1 MFYLVKTMRKFYLIG
16 MLLTFVACSEETEI
30 TPPSKGE
37 EEVKEIVSV
46 LEENDEISDFVEVL
60 KNVNVADL
68 EEDELTVFAVR
79 NSSAAASRSTVL
91 DSASIKRHIAKG
103 RYGKVDLTDGKVLES
118 ISGESL
124 YVTRAGEDIYINGV
138 VIEGEAI
145 QAGNSYVYVVP
156 EVMEQQ
162 SEPVNVYVTTIN
174 VYAINQGNSAKSPLK
189 DVTVVVNKAKKDS
202 LGIIYT
208 KGDSLGVWKTDEQGQ
223 VVVKH
228 TEKLIAFNVYKA
240 DYSDKYDNYLL
251 GGIDNTG
258 KFMYVDL
265 NGDGKFTKED
275 KVDFALPYY
284 VDYENNTKAST
295 KTVYMTTDIAE
306 PEVPEELPDADS
318 VRVAWKDVLTDYMRY
333 NVEAE
338 SKLVQGY
345 ANFDYS
351 QVGSL
356 SDSLW
361 SKAYNLV
368 NKGNQFVDVLS
379 NSTEEQYFELKQNIL
394 MDLSLVYTQLYGYY
408 GQMVD
413 RGSVIPEDQLIEQME
428 SLSMYING
436 NRRYA
441 LSVMLAKVHLLRQ
454 DWQGAAYSCEEVIAS
469 GVYSLEPQLDHTMV
483 SSSESKEVIASG
495 VYSLEPQL
503 DHTMVSSSES
513 KEVIYGDFY
522 ADGKYIHPLLY
533 KEVLIMAAYANF
545 KMGTINKALQ
555 FVNELLASYGYAP
568 VSIDEVEGTLQEFV
582 AKLYGTGQ
590 SYPYARIL
598 SMKFGVNGFETPK
611 NWFLPVPESALLS
624 CPNLRQN
631 PGY

>member
-1 MFYLVKTMRKFYLIG
+1 MRKFYFYLIG
-16 MLLTFVACSEETEI
+16 MLLTFAACSEETEI
-30 TPPSKGE
+30 TLPSKGE
-37 EEVKEIVSV
+37 EEVKEIVSA

-60 KNVNVADL
+60 KTVNVADL

-79 NSSAAASRSTVL
+79 NSSAARSRSAAL
-91 DSASIKRHIAKG
+91 DSTSVKRHTAKG

-124 YVTRAGEDIYINGV
+124 YVTRTGEDIYINGV

-174 VYAINQGNSAKSPLK
+174 VYAINQGNSSESPLK
-189 DVTVVVNKAKKDS
+189 DVAVVVNKVGKDS
-202 LGIIYT
+202 LGIYT

-223 VVVKH
+223 VVIKH
-228 TEKLIAFNVYKA
+228 TENQIVFNVYKA

-251 GGIDNTG
+251 AGVDNAG

-265 NGDGKFTKED
+265 NADGMHTKED
-275 KVDFALPYY
+275 KVDFELPYY
-284 VDYENNTKAST
+284 VGYVDDVKSST

-368 NKGNQFVDVLS
+368 NKGNQFVDMLS

-413 RGSVIPEDQLIEQME
+413 RGSVIPEDQLIKQME
-428 SLSMYING
+428 SLSMYVNG

-469 GVYSLEPQLDHTMV
+469 GVYRLEPQLDHTMV
-483 SSSESKEVIASG
+483 
-495 VYSLEPQL
+495 P
-503 DHTMVSSSES
+503 SSES

-555 FVNELLASYGYAP
+555 LVNELLASYGMAHTD
-568 VSIDEVEGTLQEFV
+568 VTLIENKIIDLSSN
-582 AKLYGTGQ
+582 LYGTGQ
-590 SYPYARIL
+590 LCPYARL
-598 SMKFGVNGFETPK
+598 FSMKFRADGFETPK

-624 CPNLRQN
+624 CPNLQQN

>member
-1 MFYLVKTMRKFYLIG
+1 MFYLVKTMRKFYFYLIG

-60 KNVNVADL
+60 KNINVADL

-483 SSSESKEVIASG
+483 SSSESKEVI
-495 VYSLEPQL
+495 
-503 DHTMVSSSES
+503 
-513 KEVIYGDFY
+513 YGDFY

>member
-1 MFYLVKTMRKFYLIG
+1 MRKFYFYLIG
-16 MLLTFVACSEETEI
+16 MLLTFAACSEETEI
-30 TPPSKGE
+30 TLPSKGE
-37 EEVKEIVSV
+37 EEVKEIVSA

-60 KNVNVADL
+60 KTVNVADL

-79 NSSAAASRSTVL
+79 NSSAAMSRSAAL
-91 DSASIKRHIAKG
+91 DSTSVKRHTAKG

-124 YVTRAGEDIYINGV
+124 YVTRTGEDIYINGV

-174 VYAINQGNSAKSPLK
+174 VYAINQGNSSESPLK
-189 DVTVVVNKAKKDS
+189 DVAVVVNKVGKDS
-202 LGIIYT
+202 LGIYT

-223 VVVKH
+223 VVIKH
-228 TEKLIAFNVYKA
+228 TENQIVFNVYKA

-251 GGIDNTG
+251 AGVDNAG

-265 NGDGKFTKED
+265 NADGMHTKED
-275 KVDFALPYY
+275 KVDFELPYY
-284 VDYENNTKAST
+284 VGYVDDVKSST

-368 NKGNQFVDVLS
+368 NKGNQFVDMLS

-413 RGSVIPEDQLIEQME
+413 RGSVIPEDQLIKQME
-428 SLSMYING
+428 SLSMYVNG

-469 GVYSLEPQLDHTMV
+469 GVYRLEPQLDHTMV
-483 SSSESKEVIASG
+483 
-495 VYSLEPQL
+495 P
-503 DHTMVSSSES
+503 SSES

-555 FVNELLASYGYAP
+555 LVNELLASYGMAHTD
-568 VSIDEVEGTLQEFV
+568 VTLIENKIIDLSSN
-582 AKLYGTGQ
+582 LYGTGQ
-590 SYPYARIL
+590 LYPYARL
-598 SMKFGVNGFETPK
+598 FSMKFRADGFETPK

-624 CPNLRQN
+624 CPNLQQN

>member
-483 SSSESKEVIASG
+483 SSSESKEVI
-495 VYSLEPQL
+495 
-503 DHTMVSSSES
+503 
-513 KEVIYGDFY
+513 YGDFY

-555 FVNELLASYGYAP
+555 FVNELLASYGMAHTD
-568 VSIDEVEGTLQEFV
+568 VTLIENKIIDLSSN
-582 AKLYGTGQ
+582 LYGTGQ
-590 SYPYARIL
+590 LYPYARL
-598 SMKFGVNGFETPK
+598 FSMKFRADGFETPK

-624 CPNLRQN
+624 CPNLQQN

>member
-1 MFYLVKTMRKFYLIG
+1 MFYLVKTMRKFYFYLIG

-454 DWQGAAYSCEEVIAS
+454 DRQGAAYSCE
-469 GVYSLEPQLDHTMV
+469 
-483 SSSESKEVIASG
+483 EVIASG

>member
-1 MFYLVKTMRKFYLIG
+1 MFYLVKTMRKFYFYLIG

-118 ISGESL
+118 ISGENL
-124 YVTRAGEDIYINGV
+124 YVTRTGEDIYINGV

-174 VYAINQGNSAKSPLK
+174 VYAINQGNSSESPLK
-189 DVTVVVNKAKKDS
+189 DVAVVVNKVGKDS
-202 LGIIYT
+202 LGIYT

-223 VVVKH
+223 VVIKH
-228 TEKLIAFNVYKA
+228 TENQIVFNVYKV

-251 GGIDNTG
+251 AGVDNAG

-265 NGDGKFTKED
+265 NADGMHTKED
-275 KVDFALPYY
+275 KVDFELPYY
-284 VDYENNTKAST
+284 VGYEDDIKSST

-351 QVGSL
+351 QVVSL

-361 SKAYNLV
+361 NKAYNLV
-368 NKGNQFVDVLS
+368 NKGNQFVDMLS

-394 MDLSLVYTQLYGYY
+394 VDLSLVYTQLYGYY

-413 RGSVIPEDQLIEQME
+413 RGSVIPEEQLIEQME
-428 SLSMYING
+428 SLSMYVNG
-436 NRRYA
+436 NRCYA

-454 DWQGAAYSCEEVIAS
+454 DWQGAAYYCEEVIAS
-469 GVYSLEPQLDHTMV
+469 DAYRLE
-483 SSSESKEVIASG
+483 S
-495 VYSLEPQL
+495 QL

-522 ADGKYIHPLLY
+522 ANGKYIHPLLY

>member
-1 MFYLVKTMRKFYLIG
+1 MFYLVKTMRKFYFYLIG

-118 ISGESL
+118 ISGENL
-124 YVTRAGEDIYINGV
+124 YVTRTGEDIYINGV

-174 VYAINQGNSAKSPLK
+174 VYAINQGNSSESPLK
-189 DVTVVVNKAKKDS
+189 DVAVVVNKVGKDS
-202 LGIIYT
+202 LGIYT

-223 VVVKH
+223 VVIKH
-228 TEKLIAFNVYKA
+228 TENQIVFNVYKV

-251 GGIDNTG
+251 AGVDNAG

-265 NGDGKFTKED
+265 NADGMHTKED
-275 KVDFALPYY
+275 KVDFELPYY
-284 VDYENNTKAST
+284 VGYEDDIKSST

-351 QVGSL
+351 QVVSL

-361 SKAYNLV
+361 NKAYNLV
-368 NKGNQFVDVLS
+368 NKGNQFVDMLS

-394 MDLSLVYTQLYGYY
+394 VDLSLVYTQLYGYY

-413 RGSVIPEDQLIEQME
+413 RGSVIPEEQLIEQME
-428 SLSMYING
+428 SLSMYVNG

-454 DWQGAAYSCEEVIAS
+454 DWQGAAYYCEEVIAS
-469 GVYSLEPQLDHTMV
+469 DAYRLE
-483 SSSESKEVIASG
+483 S
-495 VYSLEPQL
+495 QL

-522 ADGKYIHPLLY
+522 ANGKYIHL
-533 KEVLIMAAYANF
+533 V
-545 KMGTINKALQ
+545 
-555 FVNELLASYGYAP
+555 V
-568 VSIDEVEGTLQEFV
+568 
-582 AKLYGTGQ
+582 
-590 SYPYARIL
+590 
-598 SMKFGVNGFETPK
+598 
-611 NWFLPVPESALLS
+611 
-624 CPNLRQN
+624 
-631 PGY
+631 

>member
-1 MFYLVKTMRKFYLIG
+1 MFYLVKTMRKFYFYLIG

-223 VVVKH
+223 VLVKH

-483 SSSESKEVIASG
+483 SSSESKEVI
-495 VYSLEPQL
+495 
-503 DHTMVSSSES
+503 
-513 KEVIYGDFY
+513 YGDFY

>member
-1 MFYLVKTMRKFYLIG
+1 MFYLVKTMRKFYFYLIG

-37 EEVKEIVSV
+37 EEVKEILSV

-118 ISGESL
+118 ISGENL
-124 YVTRAGEDIYINGV
+124 YVTRTGEDIYINGV

-174 VYAINQGNSAKSPLK
+174 VYAINQGNSSESPLK
-189 DVTVVVNKAKKDS
+189 DVAVVVNKVGKDS
-202 LGIIYT
+202 LGIYT

-223 VVVKH
+223 VVIKH
-228 TEKLIAFNVYKA
+228 TENQIVFNVYKV

-251 GGIDNTG
+251 AGVDNAG

-265 NGDGKFTKED
+265 NADGMHTKED
-275 KVDFALPYY
+275 KVDFELPYY
-284 VDYENNTKAST
+284 VGYEDDIKSST

-351 QVGSL
+351 QVVSL

-361 SKAYNLV
+361 NKAYNLV
-368 NKGNQFVDVLS
+368 NKGNQFVDMLS

-394 MDLSLVYTQLYGYY
+394 VDLSLVYTQLYGYY

-413 RGSVIPEDQLIEQME
+413 RGSVIPEEQLIEQME
-428 SLSMYING
+428 SLSMYVNG

-454 DWQGAAYSCEEVIAS
+454 DWQGAAYYCEEVIAS
-469 GVYSLEPQLDHTMV
+469 DAYRLE
-483 SSSESKEVIASG
+483 S
-495 VYSLEPQL
+495 QL

-522 ADGKYIHPLLY
+522 ANGKYIHPLLY

>member
-1 MFYLVKTMRKFYLIG
+1 MRKFYFYLIG
-16 MLLTFVACSEETEI
+16 MLLTFAACSEETEI
-30 TPPSKGE
+30 TLPSKGE
-37 EEVKEIVSV
+37 EEVKEIVSA

-60 KNVNVADL
+60 KTVNVADL

-79 NSSAAASRSTVL
+79 NSSAAMSRSAAL
-91 DSASIKRHIAKG
+91 DSTSVKRHIAKG

-124 YVTRAGEDIYINGV
+124 YVTRTGEDIYINGV

-174 VYAINQGNSAKSPLK
+174 VYAINQGNSSESPLK
-189 DVTVVVNKAKKDS
+189 DVAVVVNKVGKDS
-202 LGIIYT
+202 LGIYT

-223 VVVKH
+223 VVIKH
-228 TEKLIAFNVYKA
+228 TENQIVFNVYKA

-251 GGIDNTG
+251 AGVDNAG

-265 NGDGKFTKED
+265 NADGMHTKED
-275 KVDFALPYY
+275 KVDFELPYY
-284 VDYENNTKAST
+284 VGYVDDVKSST

-368 NKGNQFVDVLS
+368 NKGNQFVDMLS

-413 RGSVIPEDQLIEQME
+413 RGSVIPEDQLIKQME
-428 SLSMYING
+428 SLSMYVNG

-469 GVYSLEPQLDHTMV
+469 GVYRLEPQLDHTMV
-483 SSSESKEVIASG
+483 
-495 VYSLEPQL
+495 P
-503 DHTMVSSSES
+503 SSES

-522 ADGKYIHPLLY
+522 ADGKYIHPLVY

-555 FVNELLASYGYAP
+555 LVNELLASYGMAHTD
-568 VSIDEVEGTLQEFV
+568 VTLIENKIIDLSSN
-582 AKLYGTGQ
+582 LYGTGQ
-590 SYPYARIL
+590 LYPYARL
-598 SMKFGVNGFETPK
+598 FSMKFRADGFETPK

-624 CPNLRQN
+624 CPNLQQN

>member
-1 MFYLVKTMRKFYLIG
+1 MRKFYFYLIG
-16 MLLTFVACSEETEI
+16 MLLTFAACSEETEI
-30 TPPSKGE
+30 TLPSKGE
-37 EEVKEIVSV
+37 EEVKEIVSA

-60 KNVNVADL
+60 KTVNVADL

-79 NSSAAASRSTVL
+79 NSSAARSRSAAL
-91 DSASIKRHIAKG
+91 DSTSVKRHTAKG

-124 YVTRAGEDIYINGV
+124 YVTRTGEDIYINGV

-174 VYAINQGNSAKSPLK
+174 VYAINQGNSSESPLK
-189 DVTVVVNKAKKDS
+189 DVAVVVNKVGKDS
-202 LGIIYT
+202 LGIYT

-223 VVVKH
+223 VVIKH
-228 TEKLIAFNVYKA
+228 TENQIVFNVYKA

-251 GGIDNTG
+251 AGVDNAG

-265 NGDGKFTKED
+265 NADGMHTKED
-275 KVDFALPYY
+275 KVDFELPYY
-284 VDYENNTKAST
+284 VGYVDDVKSST

-368 NKGNQFVDVLS
+368 NKGNQFVDMLS

-413 RGSVIPEDQLIEQME
+413 RGSVIPEDQLIKQME
-428 SLSMYING
+428 SLSMYVNG

-441 LSVMLAKVHLLRQ
+441 LSVMLAKVYLLRQ

-469 GVYSLEPQLDHTMV
+469 GVYRLEPQLDHTMV
-483 SSSESKEVIASG
+483 
-495 VYSLEPQL
+495 P
-503 DHTMVSSSES
+503 SSES

-555 FVNELLASYGYAP
+555 LVNELLASYGMAHTD
-568 VSIDEVEGTLQEFV
+568 VTLIENKIIDLSSN
-582 AKLYGTGQ
+582 LYGTGQ
-590 SYPYARIL
+590 LYPYARL
-598 SMKFGVNGFETPK
+598 FSMKFRADGFETPK

-624 CPNLRQN
+624 CPNLQQN

>member
-1 MFYLVKTMRKFYLIG
+1 MFYLIRSMRKFCFYLIG
-16 MLLTFVACSEETEI
+16 MLLTFAACSEETEI

-60 KNVNVADL
+60 KTVNVADL

-103 RYGKVDLTDGKVLES
+103 RYGKVDLTEGKVLES

-156 EVMEQQ
+156 EVIEQQ
-162 SEPVNVYVTTIN
+162 TEPVNVYVTTIN

-295 KTVYMTTDIAE
+295 KTVYMTTDIVE

-318 VRVAWKDVLTDYMRY
+318 VRVVWKDVLTDYMRY

-351 QVGSL
+351 QIGSL

-361 SKAYNLV
+361 NKAYNLV
-368 NKGNQFVDVLS
+368 NKGNQFVDMLS

-394 MDLSLVYTQLYGYY
+394 VDLSLVYTQLYGYY

-413 RGSVIPEDQLIEQME
+413 RGSVIPEEQLIEQME
-428 SLSMYING
+428 SLSMYVNG

-441 LSVMLAKVHLLRQ
+441 LPVMLAKVHLLRQ
-454 DWQGAAYSCEEVIAS
+454 DWQGAAYYCEEVIAS
-469 GVYSLEPQLDHTMV
+469 DAYRLE
-483 SSSESKEVIASG
+483 S
-495 VYSLEPQL
+495 QL

-545 KMGTINKALQ
+545 KIGMIGEALQ
-555 FVNELLASYGYAP
+555 FVNELLASYGMVYTNEEL
-568 VSIDEVEGTLQEFV
+568 IEGDIKKLVE
-582 AKLYGTGQ
+582 KLYGTGE

-624 CPNLRQN
+624 CPNLQQN
-631 PGY
+631 PEY

>member
-1 MFYLVKTMRKFYLIG
+1 MFYLVKTMRKFYFYLIG

-118 ISGESL
+118 ISGENL
-124 YVTRAGEDIYINGV
+124 YVTRTGEDIYINGV

-174 VYAINQGNSAKSPLK
+174 VYAINQGNSSESPLK
-189 DVTVVVNKAKKDS
+189 DVAVVVNKVGKDS
-202 LGIIYT
+202 LGIYT

-223 VVVKH
+223 VVIKH
-228 TEKLIAFNVYKA
+228 TENQIVFNVYKV

-251 GGIDNTG
+251 AGVDNAG

-265 NGDGKFTKED
+265 NADGMHTKED
-275 KVDFALPYY
+275 KVDFELPYY
-284 VDYENNTKAST
+284 VGYEDDIKSST

-351 QVGSL
+351 QVVSL

-361 SKAYNLV
+361 NKAYNLV
-368 NKGNQFVDVLS
+368 NKGNQFVDMLS
-379 NSTEEQYFELKQNIL
+379 NSTEEQYFELKQNL
-394 MDLSLVYTQLYGYY
+394 LVDLSLVYTQLYGYY

-413 RGSVIPEDQLIEQME
+413 RGSVIPEEQLIEQME
-428 SLSMYING
+428 SLSMYVNG

-454 DWQGAAYSCEEVIAS
+454 DWQGAAYYCEEVIAS
-469 GVYSLEPQLDHTMV
+469 DAYRLE
-483 SSSESKEVIASG
+483 S
-495 VYSLEPQL
+495 QL

-522 ADGKYIHPLLY
+522 ANGKYIHPLLY

>member
-1 MFYLVKTMRKFYLIG
+1 MFYLVKTMRKFYFYLIG
-16 MLLTFVACSEETEI
+16 MLLTFAACSEETEI

-37 EEVKEIVSV
+37 EEVKEIVAA

-60 KNVNVADL
+60 KTVNVADL

-79 NSSAAASRSTVL
+79 NSSAAMSRSAAL
-91 DSASIKRHIAKG
+91 DSTSVKRHIAKG

-124 YVTRAGEDIYINGV
+124 YVTRTGEDIYINGV

-174 VYAINQGNSAKSPLK
+174 VYAINQGNSSESPLK
-189 DVTVVVNKAKKDS
+189 DVAVVVNKVGKDS
-202 LGIIYT
+202 LGIYT

-223 VVVKH
+223 VVIKH
-228 TEKLIAFNVYKA
+228 TENQIVFNVYKA

-251 GGIDNTG
+251 AGVDNAG

-265 NGDGKFTKED
+265 NADGMHTKED
-275 KVDFALPYY
+275 KVDFELPYY
-284 VDYENNTKAST
+284 VGYEDDVKSST

-469 GVYSLEPQLDHTMV
+469 GVYR
-483 SSSESKEVIASG
+483 
-495 VYSLEPQL
+495 LEPQL

-555 FVNELLASYGYAP
+555 LVNELLASYGYAP

-624 CPNLRQN
+624 CPNLQQN

>member
-295 KTVYMTTDIAE
+295 KTVYMTTDVAE

-483 SSSESKEVIASG
+483 SSSESKEVI
-495 VYSLEPQL
+495 
-503 DHTMVSSSES
+503 
-513 KEVIYGDFY
+513 YGDFY

>member
-1 MFYLVKTMRKFYLIG
+1 MRKFYFYLIG
-16 MLLTFVACSEETEI
+16 MLLTFAACSEETEI
-30 TPPSKGE
+30 TLPSKGE
-37 EEVKEIVSV
+37 EEVKEIVSA

-60 KNVNVADL
+60 KTVNVADL

-79 NSSAAASRSTVL
+79 NSSAAMSRSAAL
-91 DSASIKRHIAKG
+91 DSTSVKRHTAKG

-124 YVTRAGEDIYINGV
+124 YVTRTGEDIYINGV

-174 VYAINQGNSAKSPLK
+174 VYAINQGNSSESPLK
-189 DVTVVVNKAKKDS
+189 DVAVVVNKVGKDS
-202 LGIIYT
+202 LGIYT

-223 VVVKH
+223 VVIKH
-228 TEKLIAFNVYKA
+228 TENQIVFNVYKA

-251 GGIDNTG
+251 AGVDNAG

-265 NGDGKFTKED
+265 NADGMHTKED
-275 KVDFALPYY
+275 KVDFELPYY
-284 VDYENNTKAST
+284 VGYVDDVKSST

-368 NKGNQFVDVLS
+368 NKGNQFVDMLS

-441 LSVMLAKVHLLRQ
+441 LSVMLAKVYLLRQ
-454 DWQGAAYSCEEVIAS
+454 DWQGAAYSCE
-469 GVYSLEPQLDHTMV
+469 
-483 SSSESKEVIASG
+483 EVIASG

-555 FVNELLASYGYAP
+555 LVNELLASYGYAP
-568 VSIDEVEGTLQEFV
+568 VSIDEVESTLQEFV

-624 CPNLRQN
+624 CPNLQQN

>member
-145 QAGNSYVYVVP
+145 QAVNSYVYVVP

-240 DYSDKYDNYLL
+240 DYRDKYDNYLL

-258 KFMYVDL
+258 QFMYVDL

-483 SSSESKEVIASG
+483 SSSESKEVI
-495 VYSLEPQL
+495 
-503 DHTMVSSSES
+503 
-513 KEVIYGDFY
+513 YGDFY

>member
-413 RGSVIPEDQLIEQME
+413 RGSVIPEDQLIERME

-454 DWQGAAYSCEEVIAS
+454 DWQGAAYSCE
-469 GVYSLEPQLDHTMV
+469 
-483 SSSESKEVIASG
+483 EVIASG

>member
-1 MFYLVKTMRKFYLIG
+1 MFYLVKTMRKFYFYLIG
-16 MLLTFVACSEETEI
+16 MLLTFAACSEETEI
-30 TPPSKGE
+30 TLPSKGE
-37 EEVKEIVSV
+37 EEVKEIVSA

-60 KNVNVADL
+60 KTVNVADL

-79 NSSAAASRSTVL
+79 NSSAAMSRSAAL
-91 DSASIKRHIAKG
+91 DSTSVKRHTAKG

-265 NGDGKFTKED
+265 NGDGKFAKED

-295 KTVYMTTDIAE
+295 KTVYMTRTGEDI
-306 PEVPEELPDADS
+306 
-318 VRVAWKDVLTDYMRY
+318 
-333 NVEAE
+333 
-338 SKLVQGY
+338 
-345 ANFDYS
+345 
-351 QVGSL
+351 
-356 SDSLW
+356 
-361 SKAYNLV
+361 
-368 NKGNQFVDVLS
+368 
-379 NSTEEQYFELKQNIL
+379 
-394 MDLSLVYTQLYGYY
+394 
-408 GQMVD
+408 
-413 RGSVIPEDQLIEQME
+413 
-428 SLSMYING
+428 YING
-436 NRRYA
+436 VVIEGEAIQAGNSYVYVVPEVMEQQSEPVNVYVTTINVYA
-441 LSVMLAKVHLLRQ
+441 IN
-454 DWQGAAYSCEEVIAS
+454 QGN
-469 GVYSLEPQLDHTMV
+469 
-483 SSSESKEVIASG
+483 SSESPLKDVAVVVNKVGKDSLGIYTKGDSLGVWKTDEQGQVVIKHTENQIVFN
-495 VYSLEPQL
+495 VY
-503 DHTMVSSSES
+503 
-513 KEVIYGDFY
+513 K
-522 ADGKYIHPLLY
+522 ADYSDKYDNY
-533 KEVLIMAAYANF
+533 
-545 KMGTINKALQ
+545 
-555 FVNELLASYGYAP
+555 LLA
-568 VSIDEVEGTLQEFV
+568 
-582 AKLYGTGQ
+582 
-590 SYPYARIL
+590 
-598 SMKFGVNGFETPK
+598 
-611 NWFLPVPESALLS
+611 
-624 CPNLRQN
+624 
-631 PGY
+631 

>member
-1 MFYLVKTMRKFYLIG
+1 MFYLVKTMRKFYFYLIG

-60 KNVNVADL
+60 KNVNVDDL

-118 ISGESL
+118 ISGENL
-124 YVTRAGEDIYINGV
+124 YVTRTGEDIYINGV

-174 VYAINQGNSAKSPLK
+174 VYAINQGNSSESPLK
-189 DVTVVVNKAKKDS
+189 DVAVVVNKVGKDS
-202 LGIIYT
+202 LGIYT

-223 VVVKH
+223 VVIKH
-228 TEKLIAFNVYKA
+228 TENQIVFNVYKV

-251 GGIDNTG
+251 AGVDNAG

-265 NGDGKFTKED
+265 NADGMHTKED
-275 KVDFALPYY
+275 KVDFELPYY
-284 VDYENNTKAST
+284 VGYEDDIKSST

-351 QVGSL
+351 QVVSL

-361 SKAYNLV
+361 NKAYNLV
-368 NKGNQFVDVLS
+368 NKGNQFVDMLS

-394 MDLSLVYTQLYGYY
+394 VDLSLVYTQLYGYY

-413 RGSVIPEDQLIEQME
+413 RGSVIPEEQLIEQME
-428 SLSMYING
+428 SLSMYVNG

-454 DWQGAAYSCEEVIAS
+454 DWQGAAYYCEEVIAS
-469 GVYSLEPQLDHTMV
+469 DAYRLE
-483 SSSESKEVIASG
+483 S
-495 VYSLEPQL
+495 QL

-522 ADGKYIHPLLY
+522 ANGKYIHPLLY

>member
-1 MFYLVKTMRKFYLIG
+1 MFYLVKTMRKFYFYLIG

-413 RGSVIPEDQLIEQME
+413 RGSVIPEDQLIKQME
-428 SLSMYING
+428 SLLMYVNE

-454 DWQGAAYSCEEVIAS
+454 DWQGAAYSCE
-469 GVYSLEPQLDHTMV
+469 
-483 SSSESKEVIASG
+483 EVIASG

>member
-1 MFYLVKTMRKFYLIG
+1 MRKFCFYLIG
-16 MLLTFVACSEETEI
+16 MLLTFAACSEETEI

-60 KNVNVADL
+60 KTVNVADL

-124 YVTRAGEDIYINGV
+124 YVTRTGEDIYINGV

-306 PEVPEELPDADS
+306 PEVPEELPDAE

-483 SSSESKEVIASG
+483 SSSESKEVI
-495 VYSLEPQL
+495 
-503 DHTMVSSSES
+503 
-513 KEVIYGDFY
+513 YGDFY

-624 CPNLRQN
+624 CPTLRQN

>member
-413 RGSVIPEDQLIEQME
+413 RGSVIPEDQLIKQME
-428 SLSMYING
+428 SLSMYVNG

-469 GVYSLEPQLDHTMV
+469 GVYRLEPQLDHTMV
-483 SSSESKEVIASG
+483 
-495 VYSLEPQL
+495 P
-503 DHTMVSSSES
+503 SSES

-555 FVNELLASYGYAP
+555 LVNELLASYGMAHTD
-568 VSIDEVEGTLQEFV
+568 VTLIENKIIDLSSN
-582 AKLYGTGQ
+582 LYGTGQ
-590 SYPYARIL
+590 LYPYARL
-598 SMKFGVNGFETPK
+598 FSMKFRADGFETPK

-624 CPNLRQN
+624 CPNLQQN

>member
-1 MFYLVKTMRKFYLIG
+1 MFYLVKTMRKFYFYLIG

-428 SLSMYING
+428 SLSMYVNG

-454 DWQGAAYSCEEVIAS
+454 DWQGAAYSCE
-469 GVYSLEPQLDHTMV
+469 
-483 SSSESKEVIASG
+483 EVIASG

-631 PGY
+631 LGY

>member
-1 MFYLVKTMRKFYLIG
+1 MRKFYFYLIG
-16 MLLTFVACSEETEI
+16 MLLTFAACSEETEI
-30 TPPSKGE
+30 TLPSKGE
-37 EEVKEIVSV
+37 EEVKEIVSA

-60 KNVNVADL
+60 KTVNVADL

-79 NSSAAASRSTVL
+79 NSSAAMSRSAAL
-91 DSASIKRHIAKG
+91 DSTSVKRHTAKG

-124 YVTRAGEDIYINGV
+124 YVTRTGEDIYINGV

-174 VYAINQGNSAKSPLK
+174 VYAINQGNSSESPLK
-189 DVTVVVNKAKKDS
+189 DVAVVVNKVGKDS
-202 LGIIYT
+202 LGIYT

-223 VVVKH
+223 VVIKH
-228 TEKLIAFNVYKA
+228 TENQIVFNVYKA

-251 GGIDNTG
+251 AGVDNAG

-265 NGDGKFTKED
+265 NADGMHTKED
-275 KVDFALPYY
+275 KVDFELPYY
-284 VDYENNTKAST
+284 VGYVDDVKSST

-306 PEVPEELPDADS
+306 PEVSEELPDADS

-368 NKGNQFVDVLS
+368 NKGNQFVDMLS

-413 RGSVIPEDQLIEQME
+413 RGSVIPEDQLIKQME
-428 SLSMYING
+428 SLSMYVNG

-469 GVYSLEPQLDHTMV
+469 GVYRLEPQLDHTMV
-483 SSSESKEVIASG
+483 
-495 VYSLEPQL
+495 P
-503 DHTMVSSSES
+503 SSES

-555 FVNELLASYGYAP
+555 LVNELLASYGMAHTD
-568 VSIDEVEGTLQEFV
+568 VMLIENRIIDLSSN
-582 AKLYGTGQ
+582 LYGTGQ
-590 SYPYARIL
+590 LYPYARL
-598 SMKFGVNGFETPK
+598 FSMKFRADGFETPK

-624 CPNLRQN
+624 CPNLQQN

>member
-1 MFYLVKTMRKFYLIG
+1 MFYLVKTMRKFYFYLIG

-118 ISGESL
+118 ISGENL

-174 VYAINQGNSAKSPLK
+174 VYAINQGNSSESPLK
-189 DVTVVVNKAKKDS
+189 DVAVVVNKVGKDS
-202 LGIIYT
+202 LGIYT

-223 VVVKH
+223 VVIKH
-228 TEKLIAFNVYKA
+228 TENQIVFNVYKA

-251 GGIDNTG
+251 AGVDNAG

-265 NGDGKFTKED
+265 NADGMHTKED
-275 KVDFALPYY
+275 KVDFELPYY
-284 VDYENNTKAST
+284 VGYEDDIKSST

-361 SKAYNLV
+361 NKAYNLV
-368 NKGNQFVDVLS
+368 NKGNQFVDMLS

-394 MDLSLVYTQLYGYY
+394 VDLSLVYTQLYGYY

-413 RGSVIPEDQLIEQME
+413 RGSVIPEEQLIEQME
-428 SLSMYING
+428 SLSMYVNG

-454 DWQGAAYSCEEVIAS
+454 DWQGAAYYCEEVIAS
-469 GVYSLEPQLDHTMV
+469 DAYRLE
-483 SSSESKEVIASG
+483 S
-495 VYSLEPQL
+495 QL

-522 ADGKYIHPLLY
+522 ANGKYIHPLLY

-545 KMGTINKALQ
+545 KIGTINKALQ
-555 FVNELLASYGYAP
+555 FVNELLASYGMAHTD
-568 VSIDEVEGTLQEFV
+568 VTLIENKIIDLSSN
-582 AKLYGTGQ
+582 LYGTGQ
-590 SYPYARIL
+590 LYPYARL
-598 SMKFGVNGFETPK
+598 FSQKFRADGFETPK

-624 CPNLRQN
+624 CPNLQQN

>member
-1 MFYLVKTMRKFYLIG
+1 MFGRNRNYSAFKRG
-16 MLLTFVACSEETEI
+16 R
-30 TPPSKGE
+30 E

-483 SSSESKEVIASG
+483 SSSESKEVI
-495 VYSLEPQL
+495 
-503 DHTMVSSSES
+503 
-513 KEVIYGDFY
+513 YGDFY

>member
-1 MFYLVKTMRKFYLIG
+1 MRKFYFYLIG
-16 MLLTFVACSEETEI
+16 ILLTFAACSEETEI
-30 TPPSKGE
+30 TLPSKGE
-37 EEVKEIVSV
+37 EEVKEIVSA

-60 KNVNVADL
+60 KTVNVADL

-79 NSSAAASRSTVL
+79 NSSAAMSRSAAL
-91 DSASIKRHIAKG
+91 DSTSVKRHTAKG

-124 YVTRAGEDIYINGV
+124 YVTRTGEDIYINGV

-162 SEPVNVYVTTIN
+162 YEPVNVYVTTIN
-174 VYAINQGNSAKSPLK
+174 VYAINQGNSSESPLK
-189 DVTVVVNKAKKDS
+189 DVAVVVNKVGKDS
-202 LGIIYT
+202 LGIYT

-223 VVVKH
+223 VVIKH
-228 TEKLIAFNVYKA
+228 TENQIVFNVYKA

-251 GGIDNTG
+251 AGVDNAG

-265 NGDGKFTKED
+265 NADGMHTKED
-275 KVDFALPYY
+275 KVDFELPYY
-284 VDYENNTKAST
+284 VGYVDDVKSST

-368 NKGNQFVDVLS
+368 NKGNQFVDMLS

-413 RGSVIPEDQLIEQME
+413 RGSVIPEDQLIKQME
-428 SLSMYING
+428 SLSMYVNG

-469 GVYSLEPQLDHTMV
+469 GVYRLEPQLDHTMV
-483 SSSESKEVIASG
+483 
-495 VYSLEPQL
+495 P
-503 DHTMVSSSES
+503 SSES

-555 FVNELLASYGYAP
+555 FVNELLASYGMAHTD
-568 VSIDEVEGTLQEFV
+568 VTLIENKIIDLSSN
-582 AKLYGTGQ
+582 LHGTGQ
-590 SYPYARIL
+590 LYPYARL
-598 SMKFGVNGFETPK
+598 FSMKFRADGFETPK

-624 CPNLRQN
+624 CPNLQQN

>member
-1 MFYLVKTMRKFYLIG
+1 MFYLVKTMRKFYFYLIG

-103 RYGKVDLTDGKVLES
+103 CYGKVDLTDGKVLES

-483 SSSESKEVIASG
+483 SSSESKEVI
-495 VYSLEPQL
+495 
-503 DHTMVSSSES
+503 
-513 KEVIYGDFY
+513 YGDFY

>member
-1 MFYLVKTMRKFYLIG
+1 MRKFCFYLIG
-16 MLLTFVACSEETEI
+16 MLLTFAACSEETEI

-60 KNVNVADL
+60 KTVNVADL

-124 YVTRAGEDIYINGV
+124 YVTRTGEDIYINGV

-156 EVMEQQ
+156 EVIEQQ
-162 SEPVNVYVTTIN
+162 TEPVNVYVTTIN

-295 KTVYMTTDIAE
+295 KTVYMTTDIVE

-368 NKGNQFVDVLS
+368 NKGNQFVDMLS

-413 RGSVIPEDQLIEQME
+413 RGSVIPEDQLIKQME
-428 SLSMYING
+428 SLSMYVNG

-441 LSVMLAKVHLLRQ
+441 LSVMLAKVHLLKQ

-469 GVYSLEPQLDHTMV
+469 GVYR
-483 SSSESKEVIASG
+483 
-495 VYSLEPQL
+495 LEPQL

>member
-174 VYAINQGNSAKSPLK
+174 VYAINQGNSSESPLK
-189 DVTVVVNKAKKDS
+189 DVAVVVNKVGKDS
-202 LGIIYT
+202 LGIYT

-223 VVVKH
+223 VVIKH
-228 TEKLIAFNVYKA
+228 TENQIVFNVYKV

-265 NGDGKFTKED
+265 NADGMHTKED
-275 KVDFALPYY
+275 KVDFELPYY
-284 VDYENNTKAST
+284 VGYEDDIKSST

-351 QVGSL
+351 QVVSL

-361 SKAYNLV
+361 NKAYNLV
-368 NKGNQFVDVLS
+368 NKGNQFVDMLS

-394 MDLSLVYTQLYGYY
+394 VDLSLVYTQLYGYY

-413 RGSVIPEDQLIEQME
+413 RGSVIPEEQLIEQME
-428 SLSMYING
+428 SLSMYVNG

-454 DWQGAAYSCEEVIAS
+454 DWQGAAYYCEEVIAS
-469 GVYSLEPQLDHTMV
+469 DAYRLE
-483 SSSESKEVIASG
+483 S
-495 VYSLEPQL
+495 QL

-522 ADGKYIHPLLY
+522 ANGKYIHPLLY

>member
-1 MFYLVKTMRKFYLIG
+1 MFYLVKTMRKFYFYLIG

-441 LSVMLAKVHLLRQ
+441 LSVMLAKIHLLRQ
-454 DWQGAAYSCEEVIAS
+454 DWQGAAYSCE
-469 GVYSLEPQLDHTMV
+469 
-483 SSSESKEVIASG
+483 EVIASG

>member
-1 MFYLVKTMRKFYLIG
+1 MFYLVKTMRKFYFYLIG

-118 ISGESL
+118 ISGENL
-124 YVTRAGEDIYINGV
+124 YVTRTGEEIYINGV

-174 VYAINQGNSAKSPLK
+174 VYAINQGNSSESPLK
-189 DVTVVVNKAKKDS
+189 DVAVVVNKVGKDS
-202 LGIIYT
+202 LGIYT

-223 VVVKH
+223 VVIKH
-228 TEKLIAFNVYKA
+228 TENQIVFNVYKA
-240 DYSDKYDNYLL
+240 DYSDEYDNYLL
-251 GGIDNTG
+251 AGVDNAG

-265 NGDGKFTKED
+265 NADGMHTKED
-275 KVDFALPYY
+275 KVDFELPYY
-284 VDYENNTKAST
+284 VGYEDDIKSST

-361 SKAYNLV
+361 NKAYNLV
-368 NKGNQFVDVLS
+368 NKGNQFVDMLS

-394 MDLSLVYTQLYGYY
+394 RDLSLVYTQLYGYY

-413 RGSVIPEDQLIEQME
+413 RGSVIPEEQLIEQME
-428 SLSMYING
+428 SLSMYVNG

-454 DWQGAAYSCEEVIAS
+454 DWQGAAYYCEEVIAS
-469 GVYSLEPQLDHTMV
+469 DAYRLE
-483 SSSESKEVIASG
+483 S
-495 VYSLEPQL
+495 QL

-522 ADGKYIHPLLY
+522 ANGKYIHPLLY

-545 KMGTINKALQ
+545 KIGTINKALQ
-555 FVNELLASYGYAP
+555 FVNELLASYGMAHTD
-568 VSIDEVEGTLQEFV
+568 VTLIENKIIDLSSN
-582 AKLYGTGQ
+582 LYGTGQ
-590 SYPYARIL
+590 LYPYARL
-598 SMKFGVNGFETPK
+598 FSQKFRADGFETPK

-624 CPNLRQN
+624 CPNLQQN

>member
-1 MFYLVKTMRKFYLIG
+1 MFYLVKTMRKFYFYLIG

-60 KNVNVADL
+60 KTVNVADL

-483 SSSESKEVIASG
+483 SSSESKEVI
-495 VYSLEPQL
+495 
-503 DHTMVSSSES
+503 
-513 KEVIYGDFY
+513 YGDFY

>member
-156 EVMEQQ
+156 EVMGQQ

-483 SSSESKEVIASG
+483 SSSESKEVI
-495 VYSLEPQL
+495 
-503 DHTMVSSSES
+503 
-513 KEVIYGDFY
+513 YGDFY

>member
-189 DVTVVVNKAKKDS
+189 DVTVVVHKAKKDS

-469 GVYSLEPQLDHTMV
+469 GVYSLEPQLDH
-483 SSSESKEVIASG
+483 A
-495 VYSLEPQL
+495 
-503 DHTMVSSSES
+503 MVSSSES

>member
-1 MFYLVKTMRKFYLIG
+1 MRKFYFYLIG
-16 MLLTFVACSEETEI
+16 MLLTFAACSEETEI
-30 TPPSKGE
+30 TLPSKGE
-37 EEVKEIVSV
+37 EEVKEIVSA

-60 KNVNVADL
+60 KTVNVADL

-79 NSSAAASRSTVL
+79 NSSAARSRSAAL
-91 DSASIKRHIAKG
+91 DATSVKRHTAKG

-124 YVTRAGEDIYINGV
+124 YVTRTGEDIYINGV

-174 VYAINQGNSAKSPLK
+174 VYAINQGNSSESPLK
-189 DVTVVVNKAKKDS
+189 DVAVVVNKVGKDS
-202 LGIIYT
+202 LGIYT

-223 VVVKH
+223 VVIKH
-228 TEKLIAFNVYKA
+228 TENQIVFNVYKA

-251 GGIDNTG
+251 AGVDNAG

-265 NGDGKFTKED
+265 NADGMHTKED
-275 KVDFALPYY
+275 KVDFELPYY
-284 VDYENNTKAST
+284 VGYVDDVKSST

-368 NKGNQFVDVLS
+368 NKGNQFVDMLS

-413 RGSVIPEDQLIEQME
+413 RGSVIPEDQLIKQME
-428 SLSMYING
+428 SLSMYVNG

-469 GVYSLEPQLDHTMV
+469 GVYRLEPQLDHTMV
-483 SSSESKEVIASG
+483 
-495 VYSLEPQL
+495 P
-503 DHTMVSSSES
+503 SSES

-555 FVNELLASYGYAP
+555 LVNELLASYGMAHTD
-568 VSIDEVEGTLQEFV
+568 VTLIENKIIDLSSN
-582 AKLYGTGQ
+582 LYGTGQ
-590 SYPYARIL
+590 LYPYARL
-598 SMKFGVNGFETPK
+598 FSQKFRADGFETPK

-624 CPNLRQN
+624 CPNLQQN